1 MRIALLSTCAVAV
14 PPSGYGGTELI
25 IAELARTL
33 ERNGHQVTVFA
44 TGDSTPEAELRSH
57 FAAPV
62 WPPDDMAELRHSA
75 FAWNS
80 ICAED
85 PPFDVVHAHQAHAIA
100 FSAVCPVPTVLTL
113 HHERIEKL
121 VQYYRDFR
129 DVTPVAISRRQ
140 AELLP
145 ELGTCHVVHHGLDVD
160 RYDAGQRGDRG
171 RRRNE
176 REDGWLAFV
185 GRFAP
190 EKGPDIAIDVARA
203 LRLPLRMGGKP
214 HWANGDFFEREIAPR
229 LEQASD
235 LVRWE
240 GEVSFEPKLEMLRGA
255 RATLFPIAWEEPFG
269 LVMIESMLV
278 GTPVVAFARG
288 AATEVVDEGVTGF
301 LVRDKGEM
309 IDRVRRIGT
318 IDRARCRARARE
330 RFNSMRMTRDYER
343 VYASAIAASRASP
356 PRPLAPS
363 GVQLARAAMR

>member
-1 MRIALLSTCAVAV
+1 MRIALLSTCSVAV
-14 PPSGYGGTELI
+14 PPRAYGGTELI

-33 ERNGHQVTVFA
+33 ERSGHEVTVFA
-44 TGDSTPEAELRSH
+44 TGDSTPECELRSH

-62 WPPDDMAELRHSA
+62 WPPDAMAELRHSA
-75 FAWNS
+75 FAWSS

-85 PPFDVVHAHQAHAIA
+85 PPFDVVHAHQASAVA
-100 FSAVCPVPTVLTL
+100 FSAVCPVPTVITL
-113 HHERIEKL
+113 HHERLDDL
-121 VQYYRDFR
+121 VAYYRDFR

-145 ELGTCHVVHHGLDVD
+145 ELEVRHVVHHGLDVD
-160 RYDAGQRGDRG
+160 RYDAGEGG
-171 RRRNE
+171 S
-176 REDGWLAFV
+176 GWLAFV

-190 EKGPDIAIDVARA
+190 EKGPEIAIDVASA

-214 HWANGDFFEREIAPR
+214 HWANGEFFEQEMAPR
-229 LEQASD
+229 LHAARD

-240 GEVSFEPKLEMLRGA
+240 GEVTFGPKLDILRGA

-288 AATEVVDEGVTGF
+288 AAPEVVDEGVTGF
-301 LVRDKGEM
+301 LVRDRDEM
-309 IDRVRRIGT
+309 IDRVRRIGE

-330 RFNSMRMTRDYER
+330 RFNSARMARAYER
-343 VYASAIAASRASP
+343 VYGHAIASHRASP
-356 PRPLAPS
+356 ARPLAAS
-363 GVQLARAAMR
+363 GVQLARTATR

>member
-14 PPSGYGGTELI
+14 PPSGYGGTALI
-25 IAELARTL
+25 IAELARPL
-33 ERNGHQVTVFA
+33 ERSGHRVTVFA

-62 WPPDDMAELRHSA
+62 WPPDDLAELRHSA
-75 FAWNS
+75 FAWSS
-80 ICAED
+80 ICAEE
-85 PPFDVVHAHQAHAIA
+85 PPFDIVHAHQAHAIA
-100 FSAVCPVPTVLTL
+100 FSAVCRAPTVLTL

-129 DVTPVAISRRQ
+129 DVTRVAISRRQ

-160 RYDAGQRGDRG
+160 RYDAGERDDRDG
-171 RRRNE
+171 R
-176 REDGWLAFV
+176 DSSGWLAFV

-190 EKGPDIAIDVARA
+190 EKGPDIAIDVASA

-214 HWANGDFFEREIAPR
+214 HWANGDFFAQEIAPR
-229 LEQASD
+229 LEQAGD

-240 GEVSFEPKLEMLRGA
+240 GEVSFEPKLELLRGA

-288 AATEVVDEGVTGF
+288 AAPEVIDEGVTGF
-301 LVRDKGEM
+301 LVRSREEM
-309 IDRVRRIGT
+309 INRVRRIGE

-330 RFNSMRMTRDYER
+330 RFNSMRMARDYER
-343 VYASAIAASRASP
+343 LYGHA
-356 PRPLAPS
+356 
-363 GVQLARAAMR
+363 

>member
-14 PPSGYGGTELI
+14 PPRGYGGTELI

-33 ERNGHQVTVFA
+33 KRNGHEVTVFA
-44 TGDSTPEAELRSH
+44 TGDSSPDAELRAH
-57 FAAPV
+57 FPVPV
-62 WPPDDMAELRHSA
+62 WPPDDLAELRHSA
-75 FAWNS
+75 FAWRS
-80 ICAED
+80 ICAES
-85 PPFDVVHAHQAHAIA
+85 PPFDVVHAHQAPAIA
-100 FSAVCPVPTVLTL
+100 FSAICAVPTVVTF

-121 VQYYRDFR
+121 VEYYRDLR

-145 ELGTCHVVHHGLDVD
+145 ELGVTHVVHHGLDVD
-160 RYDAGQRGDRG
+160 RYPAGHGAK
-171 RRRNE
+171 
-176 REDGWLAFV
+176 GWLAFV

-190 EKGPDIAIDVARA
+190 EKGPDIAIDIASA

-214 HWANGDFFEREIAPR
+214 HWANGEFFEKEIEPR
-229 LEQASD
+229 LERTRG

-240 GEVSFEPKLEMLRGA
+240 GEVSFGPKLEILRGA
-255 RATLFPIAWEEPFG
+255 RATMFPIAWEEPFG

-278 GTPVVAFARG
+278 GTPVVAFMHG
-288 AATEVVDEGVTGF
+288 AAPEVVDEGVTGF

-309 IDRVRRIGT
+309 IDRIRRIGE

-330 RFNSMRMTRDYER
+330 RFNATRMARDYER
-343 VYASAIAASRASP
+343 VYASAIAARREV
-356 PRPLAPS
+356 RPLANS